1 MLNSSPT
8 SMRVVFFDLDGTL
21 HRQDLFGSFLWFLI
35 RHLPLNL
42 LLVVPLLPLLAAG
55 LTINGRAAR
64 WPVSLLL
71 WAITAGRREARLRQ
85 LEQAFVVWFRRRV
98 TPFPLVH
105 QRLERYLADSRS
117 QVWLVTGSPQR
128 LVEQVYRDASFLPQ
142 VQLIGSQM
150 MRRWGGWVL
159 SLRCLGHE
167 KVVQM
172 EHRLGAPLELYS
184 GYSDSQQ
191 DNPLLFFCAHRWR
204 VTPAGH
210 LQQLE

>member
-1 MLNSSPT
+1 MLTASPT
-8 SMRVVFFDLDGTL
+8 AMRVVFFDLDGTL

-35 RHLPLNL
+35 RHLPLNVL
-42 LLVVPLLPLLAAG
+42 LIVPLLPLLAAG
-55 LTINGRAAR
+55 LAINGRAAR

-71 WAITAGRREARLRQ
+71 WAITAGRRESRLRQ
-85 LEQAFVVWFRRRV
+85 LEQAFVVWFRQRV

-105 QRLERYLADSRS
+105 QRLERYLADNRS

-128 LVEQVYRDASFLPQ
+128 LVEQVYGDAPFLPR

-150 MRRWGGWVL
+150 TRRWGGWVL

-172 EHRLGAPLELYS
+172 ERRLGAPLELYS

-191 DNPLLFFCAHRWR
+191 DNPLLFFCAQRWR

-210 LQQLE
+210 LQLLE

>member
-1 MLNSSPT
+1 MLNASPT
-8 SMRVVFFDLDGTL
+8 AMRVVFFDLDGTL
-21 HRQDLFGSFLWFLI
+21 HRQDLFGCFLWFLI
-35 RHLPLNL
+35 RHLPLNVL
-42 LLVVPLLPLLAAG
+42 LIVPLLPLLAAG
-55 LTINGRAAR
+55 LAINGRSAR

-71 WAITAGRREARLRQ
+71 WAITAGRRESRLRQ
-85 LEQAFVVWFRRRV
+85 LEQAFVVWFRQRV

-105 QRLERYLADSRS
+105 QRLERYLADNRS

-128 LVEQVYRDASFLPQ
+128 LVEQVYGDAPFLPR

-150 MRRWGGWVL
+150 TRRWGGWVL

-172 EHRLGAPLELYS
+172 ERRLGAPLELYS

-191 DNPLLFFCAHRWR
+191 DNPLLFFCAQRWR

-210 LQQLE
+210 LQLLE

>member
-1 MLNSSPT
+1 
-8 SMRVVFFDLDGTL
+8 MRVVFFDLDGTL

-35 RHLPLNL
+35 RHLPLNVL
-42 LLVVPLLPLLAAG
+42 LIVPLLPLLAAG
-55 LTINGRAAR
+55 LAINGRAAR

-71 WAITAGRREARLRQ
+71 WAITAGRRESRLRQ
-85 LEQAFVVWFRRRV
+85 LEQAFVVWFRQRV

-105 QRLERYLADSRS
+105 QRLERYLADNRS

-128 LVEQVYRDASFLPQ
+128 LVEQVYGDAPFLPR

-150 MRRWGGWVL
+150 TRRWGGWVL

-172 EHRLGAPLELYS
+172 ERRLGAPLELYS

-191 DNPLLFFCAHRWR
+191 DNPLLFFCAQRWR

-210 LQQLE
+210 LQLLE